1 MNNILDYER
10 LVYDIIKRYT
20 NYYDKEDLYQ
30 AGMLG
35 LAKAYTKYNNDFDT
49 KFSTFAYFYI
59 KGEVCTYIRENNGIK
74 INKELLKLNKS
85 LEKAKEVLSQRLQR
99 IPTDKELSCFL
110 EIDERLIEEAKAI
123 SIPVESLDNTQEES
137 SNNLYNYIK
146 TEDKNLNSDII
157 DLKVELNKLSNE
169 EKSIIYDRYYKDLTQ
184 SEISDS
190 LGMNQVQ
197 VSRKEKKILQKLKTR
212 L

>member
-157 DLKVELNKLSNE
+157 DLKVELDKLSSE

-184 SEISDS
+184 SEISNN
-190 LGMNQVQ
+190 LGINQVQ

>member
-1 MNNILDYER
+1 MNSILDYEK

-35 LAKAYTKYNNDFDT
+35 LAKAYTKYNNDYNT

-59 KGEVCTYIRENNGIK
+59 KGEVCSYIRENNGIK
-74 INKELLKLNKS
+74 VNKELLKINKS

-99 IPTDKELSCFL
+99 TPTDKELAHFL
-110 EIDERLIEEAKAI
+110 EIDEKLIEEAKAI
-123 SIPVESLDNTQEES
+123 SMPIESLDNNQDDS
-137 SNNLYNYIK
+137 SINLYNYIK

-157 DLKVELNKLSNE
+157 DLKVELNKLSDE

-184 SEISDS
+184 SEISNN

>member
-1 MNNILDYER
+1 MNSILDYER
-10 LVYDIIKRYT
+10 LVYDIIKRYI

-35 LAKAYTKYNNDFDT
+35 LAKAYTKYNKNYDT

-59 KGEVCTYIRENNGIK
+59 KGEVCSYIRENSGIK
-74 INKELLKLNKS
+74 VNKELLKLNKS
-85 LEKAKEVLSQRLQR
+85 LEKAREVLSQKLQR
-99 IPTDKELSCFL
+99 IPTDKELSNFL
-110 EIDERLIEEAKAI
+110 EIDEKLIEEAKVI
-123 SIPVESLDNTQEES
+123 SSPIESLDNNQEES
-137 SNNLYNYIK
+137 SMNLYNYIK

>member
-1 MNNILDYER
+1 MNDILEYER

-20 NYYDKEDLYQ
+20 SYYDKDDLYQ

-35 LAKAYTKYNNDFDT
+35 LAKAYKKFDNTYNT

-59 KGEVCTYIRENNGIK
+59 KGEVCSYVRENSGLK
-74 INKELLKLNKS
+74 VNKELLKLNKS
-85 LEKAKEVLSQRLQR
+85 LDKAREVLSQKFGR
-99 IPTDKELSCFL
+99 IPTDRELSTFL
-110 EIDERLIEEAKAI
+110 EIDERLIEQAKLVTE
-123 SIPVESLDNTQEES
+123 PVKSLDEETEEQI
-137 SNNLYNYIK
+137 NLYNYVK

-157 DLKVELNKLSNE
+157 DLKVELDKLTDE
-169 EKSIIYDRYYKDLTQ
+169 EKQIIYNRYYKDLTQ
-184 SEISDS
+184 SEISNN
-190 LGMNQVQ
+190 LGINQVQ